1 MRLNFFA
8 RYHRTAVALS
18 QGMQVNPRPE
28 GGEGGRGKG
37 GGRKKPDF
45 EEGGIKLAKVI
56 KEKACKAREERGVY
70 LRRGGHVF
78 AYLLAACFVFA
89 VCAFLDFF

>member
-18 QGMQVNPRPE
+18 QGMQVNPHPE
-28 GGEGGRGKG
+28 GGEGGRGKAED
-37 GGRKKPDF
+37 RKKPHF
-45 EEGGIKLAKVI
+45 EEGGIKLAKLI
-56 KEKACKAREERGVY
+56 KEKACKAREEVGVY
-70 LRRGGHVF
+70 LRRGGHAF
-78 AYLLAACFVFA
+78 ACLLAGCFVSS